1 MSKYTGYH
9 FECVQNGFLRNTICG
24 DYMLEIYCDK
34 RDSVLLVVVI
44 FAIFCNNIYIQQTTI
59 FTSITQEFQFVVTA
73 KWLDDYRY

>member
-1 MSKYTGYH
+1 
-9 FECVQNGFLRNTICG
+9 
-24 DYMLEIYCDK
+24 MLEIYCDK

-73 KWLDDYRY
+73 KCLDDYRY